1 MAYQVNNPQG
11 LYPFKLYYLP
21 QNAYDELL
29 RGGQIGNHYLDDTA
43 LYLTQLDESQGADTK
58 VSTSANSTT
67 TTLYVT
73 GCTGT
78 TTGPLSYNSKVY
90 INCSTGVLYG
100 AAWNDYAEYRVAT
113 ELEPGRVVCENG
125 DDTLS
130 RSYERLQPGAAII
143 SDTFGFAIGES
154 GEARTPLAVSGRVL
168 AYPYEDRESYSPG
181 DAVCA
186 GPDGTVSKMT
196 REEIREYPE
205 RIIGTVSA
213 IPNYEVWGEN
223 QIHVNGR
230 IWIKVK

>member
-1 MAYQVNNPQG
+1 MAYSVSDQN

-21 QNAYDELL
+21 QKAYDDLV
-29 RGGQIGNHYLDDTA
+29 RGVTIGNHVLDETA
-43 LYLTQLDESQGADTK
+43 LYLTDADISVSGEDSK
-58 VSTSANSTT
+58 VYTSANTT
-67 TTLYVT
+67 TPTLYVT

-90 INCSTGVLYG
+90 INCVTGVLYG

-113 ELEPGRVVCENG
+113 DTEPGRVVCENG

-143 SDTFGFAIGES
+143 SDTFGFAIGETE
-154 GEARTPLAVSGRVL
+154 EARTPIAVSGRVL
-168 AYPYEDRESYSPG
+168 AYPYEDRDSYSPG

-196 REEIREYPE
+196 REEIKEYPE

-230 IWIKVK
+230 IWIRIK